1 MGESL
6 FLTEQPHMESLPRSK
21 SNWWFLIGFGL
32 VNTVVF
38 SFVLL
43 SLTFITGNGLAFWHF
58 PLAFILSLLLN
69 YFAARYFFPGQY
81 VRVFLRTAILV
92 LLIIVISIFIS
103 AVFYDISADGQ
114 MYHMESAIQMK
125 AGWNPFKKEL
135 PQELNQAIW
144 LNHYGK
150 GVEDPQATIYALT
163 NHLETTKATNFILL
177 AASFCLSIA
186 VLTSLNRFSFRKN
199 ILFGILLAFNPV
211 TFYQLL
217 NTYVDGQ
224 LCSFLLCFIA
234 IGCLLYMDTN
244 RYFLSLLASILII
257 LINIKFTALVFACI
271 FTAGL
276 LLVFLV
282 EKRWQAFKRAFIVS
296 ALASLFAIGV
306 VGYFPYII
314 NIVQYHDILYPGLKV
329 LKSEAAKF
337 TPPRLIHKNQLSKF
351 FISFFSHTD
360 NLHLT
365 ATKDPVIRSKIP
377 FAFNKTDIFNA
388 SKPYVVFM
396 AGLGP
401 FFSGLCLSSIFI
413 FGCWLW
419 RLKTWKVAVPFIIIS
434 GTILLSVLIIS
445 EAWYAR
451 YVPQLWFLPL
461 ILLMSTETWQ
471 GKKVSKIRNFLYML
485 MLVNIS
491 FCLASFP
498 YVYYQTARIK
508 YELHQ
513 LKASKQIIPVEFTYF
528 TSNRAR
534 LIENDI
540 PFREVSIPDSLAVFM
555 SGSSTKMIP
564 PAVMPDL
571 PKSLVL
577 RVGEK
582 IENRFH
588 L

>member
-1 MGESL
+1 MELSSL
-6 FLTEQPHMESLPRSK
+6 HR

-32 VNTVVF
+32 INTIVF

-43 SLTFITGNGLAFWHF
+43 CLTFISGHGLAAWHF
-58 PLAFILSLLLN
+58 PLAFILALFLN
-69 YFAARYFFPGQY
+69 YFASRQFFPGESFK
-81 VRVFLRTAILV
+81 VFLRTALIILV
-92 LLIIVISIFIS
+92 IILISIFI
-103 AVFYDISADGQ
+103 AGLFYDISSDGQ

-135 PQELNQAIW
+135 PPDLNQAIW

-163 NHLETTKATNFILL
+163 NRLETTKSTNFILL
-177 AASFCLSIA
+177 AASYCLSMA
-186 VLTSLNRFSFRKN
+186 FLKRLNRFSLRKN
-199 ILFGILLAFNPV
+199 ILFSTLLAFNPV

-224 LCSFLLCFIA
+224 LASFLLCFIA
-234 IGCLLYMDTN
+234 IACLLYLEAN
-244 RYFLSLLASILII
+244 RYFLILLASILII
-257 LINIKFTALVFACI
+257 LINIKFTALVFAGI
-271 FTAGL
+271 FTVGML
-276 LLVFLV
+276 LIFFIC
-282 EKRWQAFKRAFIVS
+282 KRWKDFRRAFIVS
-296 ALASLFAIGV
+296 VLATIFAVGV
-306 VGYFPYII
+306 VGYFPYMI

-337 TPPRLIHKNQLSKF
+337 TPPRLIHKNQFSKF

-365 ATKDPVIRSKIP
+365 ATKDPIIRCKIP
-377 FAFNKTDIFNA
+377 FTFNKTDLFNA

-396 AGLGP
+396 AGMGP
-401 FFSGLCLSSIFI
+401 FFSGICISSIFI
-413 FGCWLW
+413 FGYWLW
-419 RLKTWKVAVPFIIIS
+419 RQKNRKTALPFIIMA
-434 GTILLSVLIIS
+434 GTILFSVLIIS

-451 YVPQLWFLPL
+451 YTPQLWFIPL
-461 ILLMSTETWQ
+461 ILLMVSETESGRTI
-471 GKKVSKIRNFLYML
+471 SRIRNLLYII

-498 YVYYQTARIK
+498 YVYYKTAQIK
-508 YELHQ
+508 YELDQ
-513 LKASKQIIPVEFTYF
+513 LKASKKIIPVEFTYF

-534 LIENDI
+534 FTEYNI
-540 PFREVSIPDSLAVFM
+540 PFMEVSIPDSNAVFM
-555 SGSSTKMIP
+555 SSSSTKIIP

-577 RVGEK
+577 RTGEK
-582 IENRFH
+582 IVKHFH
-588 L
+588 LNDSRGYRVL